1 MRPFLKAASLL
12 VVLSGLALAEL
23 ERIEIRGRDA
33 FGPYER
39 VWGRAYFAVDPKL
52 PVNQAVADL
61 ALAPK
66 NSQGKVEFSSDLL
79 VVRPKT
85 GAKSRG
91 TVFLEVVN
99 RGVPQALGILSGA
112 RGGNPP
118 ERWDFGDQFL
128 LQQGFTV
135 AFLGWQFDVRE
146 GSGLGFQAPTAPV
159 EGVVRQSYV
168 EEQTGG
174 RYNGFRLAYCAADPQ
189 QADARL
195 TFRDKLDE
203 PGKSIDRRQWHFDRG
218 GCAVT
223 LNGGFEQGL
232 YEAIYRAQDP
242 AVAGLGMA
250 AIRDFASYL
259 KYGGKVA
266 ELREEGAS
274 RRHIIGYGYSQSG
287 RFLRQFVRDGF
298 NQDERGRA
306 VFDGLMI
313 SSAGSGGGSFNH
325 RFALP
330 GEAGNSVLS
339 ILRPVDLPPFTDQGL
354 LAKAEAAHVVPRIF
368 YTFTSTEYWARA
380 GSLTHTTP
388 DGKTDA
394 PLGLRSRL
402 YFLSG
407 TAHAAGPFP
416 PGRFGRLHDLNF
428 AGQRWITRALLL
440 DLDAWVTSGKEP
452 PASRYPTLK
461 RSELVPRAA
470 VQFPRIPALAFPEF
484 MPQVWKMDFGPEF
497 ETKGII
503 SNEPPRL
510 GEALPVLV
518 PQVDQDGNDTGGTRP
533 PEVAVPLGTFTGWN
547 IQLPPLASLHFLAGL
562 AGSFEPFPR
571 TRVEREKTGDA
582 RRSIA
587 ERYTSRQDYLDRIRH
602 AGEELERQHLALA
615 GDVPAILREA
625 GAIWDG
631 IVK

>member
-1 MRPFLKAASLL
+1 MKPFLQAASLL
-12 VVLSGLALAEL
+12 LALSGLGLAEL
-23 ERIEIRGRDA
+23 ERVEIRGREA

-39 VWGRAYFAVDPKL
+39 LWGRAYFAVDPKL

-66 NSQGKVEFSSDLL
+66 NSQGKVEFSGDLL
-79 VVRPKT
+79 VVRPRT
-85 GAKSRG
+85 AKSRG
-91 TVFLEVVN
+91 TVFLEIVN

-146 GSGLGFQAPTAPV
+146 GAGLGFQTPTAPV

-168 EEQTGG
+168 EEETGG
-174 RYNGFRLAYCAADPQ
+174 RYNSFRLAYCAADPQ
-189 QADARL
+189 QAEARL
-195 TFRDKLDE
+195 TFRQKIDE
-203 PGKSIDRRQWHFDRG
+203 PGKPLERPQWHFDRG

-232 YEAIYRAQDP
+232 YEAIYRAKDP

-266 ELREEGAS
+266 ELREDAGS
-274 RRHIIGYGYSQSG
+274 LRRIIGYGYSQSG
-287 RFLRQFVRDGF
+287 RFLRQLVRDGF
-298 NQDERGRA
+298 NQDEQGRG

-313 SSAGSGGGSFNH
+313 SSAGAGGGSFNH
-325 RFALP
+325 RFAMP

-339 ILRPVDLPPFTDQGL
+339 ILRPVDLPPFTDEGR
-354 LAKAEAAHVVPRIF
+354 LARAEAAHVVPRIF

-380 GSLTHTTP
+380 GSLTHTMP

-394 PLGLRSRL
+394 PLDPRSRL

-407 TAHAAGPFP
+407 TAHATGPFP
-416 PGRFGRLHDLNF
+416 PGRFGRLHNLNF
-428 AGQRWITRALLL
+428 AEQRWITRALLL

-452 PASRYPTLK
+452 PASHYPTLK
-461 RSELVPRAA
+461 RSELVARAS
-470 VQFPRIPALAFPEF
+470 VQFPRIPALAFPDF

-497 ETKGII
+497 ASKGIVA
-503 SNEPPRL
+503 NEPPKL

-518 PQVDQDGNDTGGTRP
+518 PQVDQDGNDLGGIRTL
-533 PEVAVPLGTFTGWN
+533 EVAVPLGTFTGWN
-547 IQLPPLASLHFLAGL
+547 IQLPPLPGLHYLAGL
-562 AGSFEPFPR
+562 VGSFELFPR
-571 TRVEREKTGDA
+571 SRDEREKSGDA
-582 RRSIA
+582 RTSIA
-587 ERYTSRQDYLDRIRH
+587 DRYTSRQDYLDRVQH
-602 AGEELERQHLALA
+602 ASEGLVRQRLLLA
-615 GDVPAILREA
+615 GDVPAIVRQA
-625 GAIWDG
+625 GVLWDG